1 MCSLGKT
8 LLALALLRFVFQGEI
23 CLLLQVALDFLF
35 CIPVPYNEKDIFFGL
50 LVLEGLEGLHRT
62 VQLQLLQYYWLG
74 PRLGSL

>member
-23 CLLLQVALDFLF
+23 CLLLQVAHDFLF